1 MTRRSRSPTIRPP
14 ARSPWSI
21 SRSRSASS
29 RFTDSQ
35 PGGLEADGAR
45 LVALRS
51 FRHLGALRLA
61 HRNPPHCAAC
71 GHSRRELGKAVER
84 RLADRLH
91 PRTLRIRCKR
101 GLGRFRDREPHHRA
115 RGSLL
120 ALHYGSWA
128 ALALRAQ
135 GEAWSRSLGLL
146 FFIPSAVPSV
156 SVGLGRLVAF
166 SQRPLL
172 LNGTTGIV
180 IRAHFVLISA
190 FSFGNVSAG
199 LARLSPDYEEVASSL
214 GARPTYRL
222 FKVTLPLIA
231 PYLIAAFGLSF
242 ALSMGELGATVMV
255 YPPGWV
261 TLPVAIFGLTDRGDI
276 FSGAA
281 LTMILV
287 AATLALLIGL
297 ERLPLGA
304 VGRRP

>member
-1 MTRRSRSPTIRPP
+1 M
-14 ARSPWSI
+14 
-21 SRSRSASS
+21 
-29 RFTDSQ
+29 
-35 PGGLEADGAR
+35 GL
-45 LVALRS
+45 
-51 FRHLGALRLA
+51 F
-61 HRNPPHCAAC
+61 
-71 GHSRRELGKAVER
+71 
-84 RLADRLH
+84 
-91 PRTLRIRCKR
+91 
-101 GLGRFRDREPHHRA
+101 
-115 RGSLL
+115 
-120 ALHYGSWA
+120 
-128 ALALRAQ
+128 
-135 GEAWSRSLGLL
+135 

-156 SVGLGRLVAF
+156 SVGLGLLVAF

-172 LNGTTGIV
+172 LNGTTAIV
-180 IRAHFVLISA
+180 ILAHFVLISA

-287 AATLALLIGL
+287 AATLALLMGSSASRSAPSGV
-297 ERLPLGA
+297 EPRRSSRRGA
-304 VGRRP
+304 GTRHPARTSWRVSCGRRHST